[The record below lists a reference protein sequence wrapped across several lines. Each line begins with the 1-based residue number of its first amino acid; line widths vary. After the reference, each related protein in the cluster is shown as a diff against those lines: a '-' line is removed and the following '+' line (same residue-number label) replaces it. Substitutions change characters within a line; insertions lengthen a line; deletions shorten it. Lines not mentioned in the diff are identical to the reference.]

1 MIRVIT
7 KNINF
12 EIQKIQNRLSLDNR
26 PEEAAVKEIMAGV
39 RKKGDEALYEYTK
52 KFDGAKLDSLRVDFL
67 ELEGA
72 HADTPDD
79 VLVSLRLAIKNIADF
94 HFKQLP
100 VSWEK
105 DILKSSKLAWRY
117 TPLQRVGLYV
127 PGGTAAYPSSV
138 LMNAIPAK
146 IAGVSELVIVSPPD
160 KNGKLN
166 PLVIA
171 AAKEVGVEEIY
182 KIGGA
187 QAIAALAYG
196 TETIAPVDKIV
207 GPGNIYVTLAKKNV
221 SGVCGIDKL
230 AGPSDVLSLAA
241 DSDNP
246 SFIAADMLAQAEH
259 DILASSILL
268 TTSASLIKKVE
279 SELKRQIMSLDRKH
293 IAAQA
298 LEDYGLIIMC
308 QSEEEI
314 INFANRIAPE
324 HCEIMMK
331 QANEIS
337 DQVINAG
344 AIFIGDY
351 SPVALGDYI
360 AGPNHVLPTGGTAR
374 FDSPLCVTDFLKA
387 TSIVNFSASTLQ
399 AYASDIE
406 KLATLEGLQAHAIS
420 AAIRHSQS

>member
-1 MIRVIT
+1 MIRIIN
-7 KNINF
+7 KNINS
-12 EIQKIQNRLSLDNR
+12 EIRKIQDRLSLDNR
-26 PEEAAVKEIMAGV
+26 PEEISVKEIMANV
-39 RKKGDEALYEYTK
+39 RKNGDRALLEYTQ
-52 KFDGAKLDSLRVDFL
+52 KFDGAKLDSLKVDFL
-67 ELEGA
+67 ELEGS

-79 VLVSLRLAIKNIADF
+79 ILVSLRLAIKNIADF

-100 VSWEK
+100 ASWEK
-105 DILKSSKLAWRY
+105 DVLKSSKLAWRY

-146 IAGVSELVIVSPPD
+146 IAGVSELVMVSPPD

-166 PLVIA
+166 PLVVA

-207 GPGNIYVTLAKKNV
+207 GPGNIWVTLAKKNV
-221 SGVCGIDKL
+221 AGTCGIDKL
-230 AGPSDVLSLAA
+230 AGPSDVLILAD
-241 DSDNP
+241 DSANP
-246 SFIAADMLAQAEH
+246 AYIAADMLAQAEH
-259 DILASSILL
+259 DVLASSILL
-268 TTSASLIKKVE
+268 TTSAALIKQVE
-279 SELKRQIMSLDRKH
+279 GELKKQIKSLERKQ
-293 IAAQA
+293 IATQA
-298 LEDYGLIIMC
+298 LQDYGLIIM
-308 QSEEEI
+308 SKSLEEM
-314 INFANRIAPE
+314 INLANLIAPE
-324 HCEIMMK
+324 HCEIMTR
-331 QANEIS
+331 QAETVAEQIL
-337 DQVINAG
+337 NAG

-374 FDSPLCVTDFLKA
+374 YDSPLCVNDFLKA
-387 TSIVNFSASTLQ
+387 TSIVNFSASTLG

-420 AAIRHSQS
+420 AAIRHAKE